1 MLYLDTA
8 VVLTLFVGES
18 TSEAVEAWLARRRQP
33 LAFSDWGLTEC
44 ASALGIKHRR
54 GELSADAADSAFAAI
69 SAFVRESCEWVVCET
84 CHQAAAQKW
93 LGRYDLNLRAGD
105 ALHLAMSS
113 QTGATLATYDALLL
127 AGAAALGIRTLNPLK
142 RESER

>member
-8 VVLTLFVGES
+8 VVLTLFVSES
-18 TSEAVEAWLARRRQP
+18 TSEAVEACLVKRRQP

-54 GELSADAADSAFAAI
+54 GELSADAAARAFAAI
-69 SAFVRESCEWVVCET
+69 AAFVRESCEWIACEPR
-84 CHQAAAQKW
+84 HQATAQEW

-105 ALHLAMSS
+105 ALHLAMSR
-113 QTGATLATYDALLL
+113 QAGATLATYDSLLL
-127 AGAAALGIRTLNPLK
+127 AGATALGIRTLNPLK
-142 RESER
+142 